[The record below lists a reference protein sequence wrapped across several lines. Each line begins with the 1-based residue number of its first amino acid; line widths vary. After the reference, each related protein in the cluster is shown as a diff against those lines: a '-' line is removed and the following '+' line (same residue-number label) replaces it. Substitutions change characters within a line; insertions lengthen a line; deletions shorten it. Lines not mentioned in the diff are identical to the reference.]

1 MFETSSK
8 SGSNVN
14 RAVVALTLADGAT
27 FNVSVRLTLSNKI
40 ADALNNAD
48 LFLDIITMDGEQMFI
63 AKADVRQAKLVDIPK
78 ANQLNFHRRAADDRA
93 TFDPYAV
100 LKIDKSATSDQ
111 IKQAYHKMTQSYH
124 PDRLS
129 SFDLPVEIH
138 EYARVMQVRINL
150 AYEQIGR

>member
-14 RAVVALTLADGAT
+14 RALVALTLADGAT

-48 LFLDIITMDGEQMFI
+48 LFLDIITMEGDQMFI
-63 AKADVRQAKLVDIPK
+63 AKADIRQARLVDVPK
-78 ANQLNFHRRAADDRA
+78 ANQLNFYRRAADRA

-111 IKQAYHKMTQSYH
+111 IKQAYHKMTQVYH

-129 SFDLPVEIH
+129 SFDLPAEIH